1 MKRTISTILL
11 CIVLLTLCSCGTK
24 KVESKYH
31 FGYKLDYI
39 KENFPI
45 DSLELFAESDSHVA
59 YEKGEDDRISFIKYE
74 DSDYVDYIMITAST
88 KEDSVK
94 YFEAL
99 EKEFDFFEEDADLI
113 DDIKHQGD
121 LWQTT
126 YENTKVG
133 ISEPDERWNV
143 YIIEMYKYKK

>member
-1 MKRTISTILL
+1 MKKTILS
-11 CIVLLTLCSCGTK
+11 VLLGVILLILCSCGTK
-24 KVESKYH
+24 KIESKYH

-39 KENFPI
+39 KDNFPI
-45 DSLELFAESDSHVA
+45 ESLELFAESDDHVA
-59 YEKGEDDRISFIKYE
+59 YKKGDTDRISFTKYE
-74 DSDYVDYIMITAST
+74 DSDYIDYIMITAST

-99 EKEFDFFEEDADLI
+99 EKEFDFFEEDEELI

-126 YENTKVG
+126 HENTEIG
-133 ISEPDERWNV
+133 ILEPDENWNA
-143 YIIEMYKYKK
+143 YIIEMHKLNK